1 MDRDSMTSESD
12 KLTQAVEARLVVDER
27 TRDAVIQVSA
37 AADKITLRGSVDS
50 EEIKEAAE
58 QVAQSTPDVTLVIN
72 ELVVTTDEERREDNT
87 VPRMPVRPIPGS
99 GQQYGWLRG
108 QQRPV

>member
-1 MDRDSMTSESD
+1 MDSISTPEER
-12 KLTQAVEARLVVDER
+12 LTEAVEARLVADER

-37 AADKITLRGSVDS
+37 ASGEITLRGSVDS
-50 EEIKEAAE
+50 EEIKEVAE
-58 QVAQSTPDVTLVIN
+58 QVAQATPGATLVIN
-72 ELVVTTDEERREDNT
+72 ELVVTTDEQRREDNT
-87 VPRMPVRPIPGS
+87 VPRIPVRPLPGS

>member
-1 MDRDSMTSESD
+1 MDSISTPEER
-12 KLTQAVEARLVVDER
+12 LTEAVEARLVADER

-37 AADKITLRGSVDS
+37 AAGEITLRGSVDS
-50 EEIKEAAE
+50 EEIKEVAE
-58 QVAQSTPDVTLVIN
+58 QVAQAPPGATLVIN
-72 ELVVTTDEERREDNT
+72 ELVVTTDEQRREDNT
-87 VPRMPVRPIPGS
+87 VPRIPVRPLPGS